1 MESEVIKRIKRGK
14 EGMMKEEVE
23 RVERNWNGKKKG
35 EQLENRF
42 YEPFVLGVLRNFY
55 WSAVVFCSQPLQGV
69 PWSSSKQTKTGLHSV
84 LLQFYFSV
92 NL

>member
-23 RVERNWNGKKKG
+23 RNWNGKKKG

-42 YEPFVLGVLRNFY
+42 YESFVLGIFFNI
-55 WSAVVFCSQPLQGV
+55 
-69 PWSSSKQTKTGLHSV
+69 
-84 LLQFYFSV
+84 
-92 NL
+92 